1 MSASKPKPKG
11 RIMQNITRTLTTF
24 KVKAYDI
31 VEDANGVPTLT
42 VIAETST
49 RATSMTKAAARAAL
63 TTIVP
68 NLPRG
73 MHITWDAVE
82 CETYAMPLDTFL
94 SHAILIKTEACE
106 TSTH

>member
-1 MSASKPKPKG
+1 
-11 RIMQNITRTLTTF
+11 MQNITRTLTTF
-24 KVKAYDI
+24 KVKTYDI

-63 TTIVP
+63 ASVLTTI
-68 NLPRG
+68 PRG
-73 MHITWDAVE
+73 LHITWEAVE

-94 SHAILIKTEACE
+94 SHATQIKTEACAASAAE
-106 TSTH
+106 

>member
-1 MSASKPKPKG
+1 
-11 RIMQNITRTLTTF
+11 MQNITRTLTTF

-31 VEDANGVPTLT
+31 VEDESGVPALT

-63 TTIVP
+63 TPIVP
-68 NLPRG
+68 DLPRG
-73 MHITWDAVE
+73 LHITWEPVE

-106 TSTH
+106 TSVPSSTAE